1 MNIFSLPVIAVVH
14 SAPSKSNGLPH
25 ITASKHH
32 IPPSLTLESVQEK
45 DIVPDELSGVCRT
58 YLGFTDTK
66 CYDLSTDQ
74 PLNYSSLKNGLD
86 CTMRRAKGLAEIWA
100 KVKHRPAYPWV
111 LQLRLTDEADMM
123 GNLVISDLWN
133 HPFNLTAPSDS
144 SITRSFSKIRDLVE
158 SVVSPRFQGRISTE
172 TFILTH
178 VLSEYFCGSSQATV
192 FMHFDEYPKKDCQTE
207 IIDSF
212 AFANTLQKIKS
223 CSTKNK
229 SDIRTKYYRQKAAI
243 SLRNHRHEKAQRD
256 QLEIQLEC
264 ITHNL
269 ESKNGQMAEWEDN
282 QKRLE
287 NQLRAVYQKSKKAML
302 STRQQVDAST
312 KLCEAKERLVK
323 IDSRISSLLLKNDLR
338 LISIERVRERFDRQ
352 RIDYQLEKLH
362 LEIQD
367 KEEKWSQD
375 RLALEATYQ
384 SDVDRLNE
392 LIKKMQQYS
401 QEIELKYSS
410 IKRENRL
417 VQAKETERR
426 WDIERQYEAEINNL
440 QERLHNSMKRAE
452 RYFQAEL
459 ALQMEK
465 EMLQR
470 QNIEL
475 RAQKSLKIVHKDPST
490 EEKSQEAIKE
500 INRQW
505 KEQEK
510 ETKRQLTMYKTQ
522 AEQFEVKY

>member
-58 YLGFTDTK
+58 LALDGYNAAAIQLSAGTMDIYPHRKESVHQILQVFATELTKLNTDRANKRLSDYKLDFNYLGFTDTK

-192 FMHFDEYPKKDCQTE
+192 FMHFDASL
-207 IIDSF
+207 IDF
-212 AFANTLQKIKS
+212 
-223 CSTKNK
+223 
-229 SDIRTKYYRQKAAI
+229 
-243 SLRNHRHEKAQRD
+243 
-256 QLEIQLEC
+256 
-264 ITHNL
+264 
-269 ESKNGQMAEWEDN
+269 
-282 QKRLE
+282 
-287 NQLRAVYQKSKKAML
+287 
-302 STRQQVDAST
+302 
-312 KLCEAKERLVK
+312 
-323 IDSRISSLLLKNDLR
+323 LL
-338 LISIERVRERFDRQ
+338 
-352 RIDYQLEKLH
+352 
-362 LEIQD
+362 
-367 KEEKWSQD
+367 
-375 RLALEATYQ
+375 
-384 SDVDRLNE
+384 
-392 LIKKMQQYS
+392 
-401 QEIELKYSS
+401 
-410 IKRENRL
+410 
-417 VQAKETERR
+417 
-426 WDIERQYEAEINNL
+426 
-440 QERLHNSMKRAE
+440 
-452 RYFQAEL
+452 
-459 ALQMEK
+459 
-465 EMLQR
+465 
-470 QNIEL
+470 
-475 RAQKSLKIVHKDPST
+475 
-490 EEKSQEAIKE
+490 
-500 INRQW
+500 
-505 KEQEK
+505 
-510 ETKRQLTMYKTQ
+510 
-522 AEQFEVKY
+522 